1 MKLSESINH
10 FIEQNWDGLSLD
22 KTIQLSSIM
31 SEAAQL
37 EDKVELM
44 EAVIFEHN
52 ELLDIFR
59 RKLDELE
66 QETLPAAHYQI
77 KRAIAQLNEF
87 MDITIAPSLIESVKA
102 QLEAYLKGD

>member
-52 ELLDIFR
+52 
-59 RKLDELE
+59 KLIE
-66 QETLPAAHYQI
+66 AAHYQI
-77 KRAIAQLNEF
+77 KRAIAQLGGPF
-87 MDITIAPSLIESVKA
+87 TRRIHKLSIVDSVKA
-102 QLEAYLKGD
+102 QLEAYLKGE